1 VKPKVM
7 VIQDIE
13 LEKWRDYHIL
23 EMSFDE
29 AMQLIKDLQNGL
41 FDQRRLSRQTGL
53 NFFIVIRK

>member
-29 AMQLIKDLQNGL
+29 VMQLIKDLQNGL
-41 FDQRRLSRQTGL
+41 FDHKRLSRQTGL

>member
-1 VKPKVM
+1 MKPKVM

-23 EMSFDE
+23 EMTFDE
-29 AMQLIKDLQNGL
+29 AMQLIKELQNGL